1 MEHPSGG
8 ELVTVAREGGARDGI
23 VFHVPSASK
32 VVVAVSDRT
41 RGPILRTVHP
51 SALTERSVAGPH
63 DQALR
68 QLIRRTPAAA
78 RGGPR
83 GGNGPGQGP
92 RGGHVRAPAHR
103 ATGR

>member
-1 MEHPSGG
+1 MEQPSGG
-8 ELVTVAREGGARDGI
+8 ELVTVARKGGARDGI
-23 VFHVPSASK
+23 VFDVPSASK
-32 VVVAVSDRT
+32 VVVALSDRT

-51 SALTERSVAGPH
+51 SELTERSEAGPH

-78 RGGPR
+78 RGGPQ
-83 GGNGPGQGP
+83 GGNGPGSGP
-92 RGGHVRAPAHR
+92 RGGHTRAPAHR

>member
-1 MEHPSGG
+1 MEQPSGG
-8 ELVTVAREGGARDGI
+8 ELVTVARKGGPRDGI
-23 VFHVPSASK
+23 VFDVPSASK
-32 VVVAVSDRT
+32 VVVALSDRT

-51 SALTERSVAGPH
+51 SELTERSEAGPH

-78 RGGPR
+78 RGGPQ
-83 GGNGPGQGP
+83 GGNGPGSGP
-92 RGGHVRAPAHR
+92 RGGHTRAPAHR

>member
-8 ELVTVAREGGARDGI
+8 ELVKVAREGGARDGI
-23 VFHVPSASK
+23 VFDVLSESK

-51 SALTERSVAGPH
+51 SALTERSVEGA
-63 DQALR
+63 DDEALR
-68 QLIRRTPAAA
+68 RLIRRTPSAA

-103 ATGR
+103 TTGR

>member
-1 MEHPSGG
+1 MEQPSGG
-8 ELVTVAREGGARDGI
+8 ELVTVARKGGARDGI
-23 VFHVPSASK
+23 VFHVLSASK
-32 VVVAVSDRT
+32 VVVALSDRT

-51 SALTERSVAGPH
+51 SELTERSDAGPH

-83 GGNGPGQGP
+83 GGNGPGSGP
-92 RGGHVRAPAHR
+92 RGGHTRAPAHR

>member
-1 MEHPSGG
+1 MENPSGG

-23 VFHVPSASK
+23 VFHVLSASK

-51 SALTERSVAGPH
+51 STLTERSLEGAH

-68 QLIRRTPAAA
+68 QLIRRTPSAA

-92 RGGHVRAPAHR
+92 RGAHTRAPAHR

>member
-8 ELVTVAREGGARDGI
+8 ELVKVAREGGARDGI
-23 VFHVPSASK
+23 VFDVLSESK

-51 SALTERSVAGPH
+51 SALTERSVEGA
-63 DQALR
+63 DDEALR
-68 QLIRRTPAAA
+68 RLIRRTPSAA

-83 GGNGPGQGP
+83 GGNGAGQGP

-103 ATGR
+103 TTGR

>member
-8 ELVTVAREGGARDGI
+8 ELVTVAREGGPRDGI

-51 SALTERSVAGPH
+51 SALTERTAAGPH

-68 QLIRRTPAAA
+68 QLIRRTPSAA

-83 GGNGPGQGP
+83 GGNGPGNGP
-92 RGGHVRAPAHR
+92 RGGHSRAPAHR

>member
-1 MEHPSGG
+1 MEQPSGG
-8 ELVTVAREGGARDGI
+8 ELVTVAGKGGARDGI
-23 VFHVPSASK
+23 VFHVLSASK
-32 VVVAVSDRT
+32 VVVALSDRT

-51 SALTERSVAGPH
+51 SELTERADAGPH

-68 QLIRRTPAAA
+68 QLIRRTPSAA

-83 GGNGPGQGP
+83 GGNGSGQGP
-92 RGGHVRAPAHR
+92 RGGHTRAPTHR